1 MFERAFQADSAE
13 GALLCDR
20 LVEDSEAMDVAIEE
34 DAAQLTSSGAVSV
47 AANRKAMRVGLEPVD
62 AFRRYMA
69 VYAREQ
75 SLCMHSP
82 ALIRNLETNW
92 NAKQRR
98 L

>member
-1 MFERAFQADSAE
+1 
-13 GALLCDR
+13 
-20 LVEDSEAMDVAIEE
+20 MDVAIEE
-34 DAAQLTSSGAVSV
+34 DAAQLTSSGAVSA
-47 AANRKAMRVGLEPVD
+47 AANRKAMRAGLEPVD

-82 ALIRNLETNW
+82 ALIRNLEDNW